1 VLQIYHSINYVFID
15 FLADLKFLLI
25 SLLIYNGFMTKKIL
39 LLFLILSL
47 SLSSCGI
54 YKRSDIKDNPGN
66 VEERVRKNIEEGRG
80 IKFGSVGKSGGTF
93 DFASSNEMWRA
104 SIEILDFVSFTNA
117 SYSGGIIITDW
128 FSSNKDKT
136 GNKKE
141 IKITVRFLSNEIR
154 AEGIE
159 VIIHERI
166 CEQNNTNCKIT
177 KKKSKLESEIKIAI
191 LKKAA
196 RLQIEDRKK
205 YKKDKKY
212 LKKIGTIN
220 Y

>member
-1 VLQIYHSINYVFID
+1 
-15 FLADLKFLLI
+15 
-25 SLLIYNGFMTKKIL
+25 MTKKFL

-47 SLSSCGI
+47 SLSGCGI

-66 VEERVRKNIEEGRG
+66 VEERVQRNIEEGRG
-80 IKFGSVGKSGGTF
+80 IRFGSLGSKSGGTF

-128 FSSNKDKT
+128 FSNNKNKT
-136 GNKKE
+136 GDNKE

-159 VIIHERI
+159 VTIHERI

-177 KKKSKLESEIKIAI
+177 KKKSKLETEIKIAI

-196 RLQIEDRKK
+196 RIQLEDSKK
-205 YKKDKKY
+205 FKKDKKY
-212 LKKIGTIN
+212 KKIISETEWKSP
-220 Y
+220 

>member
-1 VLQIYHSINYVFID
+1 MIK
-15 FLADLKFLLI
+15 KFLP
-25 SLLIYNGFMTKKIL
+25 
-39 LLFLILSL
+39 LFVILSL
-47 SLSSCGI
+47 FLSSCGI
-54 YKRSDIKDNPGN
+54 YKRSNVKDNPVN
-66 VEERVRKNIEEGRG
+66 VNERVQKNIEEGRG
-80 IKFGSVGKSGGTF
+80 IKFGNLGSAASGGVF

-128 FSSNKDKT
+128 FSNNKDKAD
-136 GNKKE
+136 NKKE

-159 VIIHERI
+159 VTIHERM

-196 RLQIEDRKK
+196 RIQIKDRKK
-205 YKKDKKY
+205 FRKNKKGKK
-212 LKKIGTIN
+212 KVGTGEWKDPSK
-220 Y
+220 

>member
-1 VLQIYHSINYVFID
+1 
-15 FLADLKFLLI
+15 
-25 SLLIYNGFMTKKIL
+25 MTKKIL

-80 IKFGSVGKSGGTF
+80 VRFGIGGAKGGTF

-166 CEQNNTNCKIT
+166 CGQNNTNCKIT

-212 LKKIGTIN
+212 LKKIGTAK